1 MTTRYL
7 PPRQAQPPLPR
18 RQKQPK
24 TQGFSPLLITG
35 GAFVLGV
42 AMMLAMIMAVLLLVL
57 SVERIPAGVRV
68 AGVNIGGDTL
78 EDAEAAL
85 RESFPVGQITVT
97 DADRSWNVTLADLG
111 VSLNVEATL
120 AAAQDS
126 RADASV
132 RPVYAVD
139 LTQAQAG
146 LMYLSDLANI
156 EPVPGSSGRAGRAID
171 IPVLLDRLRADPT
184 GELIDGVLDL
194 TMIEIAPPQDLTSDN
209 YNGDRTTHVVAAG
222 QELGLI
228 ARMYNVSMQDIISL
242 NGISDPNLLYVGQEL
257 SIPAAGIYEPTAAD
271 APPAPNNR
279 GKSILISVSSQRIY
293 AYEDGD
299 LVRSHIVSTGLPETP
314 TVLGDYAVYVK
325 YAADD
330 MSGPDYFLPQVPW
343 TMYFYQGYAIHGT
356 YWHNA
361 FGRPMSH
368 GCVNLPPGEAEW
380 FFNFA
385 QVGTPVRV
393 IA

>member
-1 MTTRYL
+1 MTTQYY
-7 PPRQAQPPLPR
+7 PPRQAQQLPR
-18 RQKQPK
+18 RQKPHK
-24 TQGFSPLLITG
+24 KQGVSPLLITG
-35 GAFVLGV
+35 GAFVLGF
-42 AMMLAMIMAVLLLVL
+42 AMMMAVVIAVFLLAL
-57 SVERIPAGVRV
+57 SVERIPAGVQV
-68 AGVNIGGDTL
+68 AGVEIGGETV

-85 RESFPVGQITVT
+85 RREFPNGQISAT
-97 DADRSWNVTLADLG
+97 DGDRSWNVSLADLG
-111 VSLNVEATL
+111 ASLNVEATL

-126 RADASV
+126 RSNASV

-139 LTQAQAG
+139 LTQTQAG
-146 LMYLSDLANI
+146 LIYLSDLANI

-171 IPVLLDRLRADPT
+171 IPVVLDRLRTDPT

-194 TMIEIAPPQDLTSDN
+194 TMIEIEPPEDLTSDN
-209 YNGDRTTHVVAAG
+209 YNGEKTTHVVEAG

-242 NGISDPNLLYVGQEL
+242 NDISDPDLLFVGQEL
-257 SIPAAGIYEPTAAD
+257 SIPAAGIYQPTAAD

-279 GKSILISVSSQRIY
+279 GKSILVSVSRQRIY
-293 AYEDGD
+293 AYEDGE

-314 TVLGDYAVYVK
+314 TVLGDYSVYVK
-325 YAADD
+325 YTADD

-356 YWHNA
+356 YWHNS

-368 GCVNLPPGEAEW
+368 GCVNLPPDEAEW

>member
-1 MTTRYL
+1 
-7 PPRQAQPPLPR
+7 
-18 RQKQPK
+18 
-24 TQGFSPLLITG
+24 
-35 GAFVLGV
+35 
-42 AMMLAMIMAVLLLVL
+42 
-57 SVERIPAGVRV
+57 
-68 AGVNIGGDTL
+68 
-78 EDAEAAL
+78 
-85 RESFPVGQITVT
+85 VT
-97 DADRSWNVTLADLG
+97 DGDRSWNVSLADLG
-111 VSLNVEATL
+111 ASLNVEATL

-126 RADASV
+126 RSNASV

-139 LTQAQAG
+139 LTQTQAG
-146 LMYLSDLANI
+146 LIYLSDLANI

-171 IPVLLDRLRADPT
+171 IPVVLDRLRTDPT

-194 TMIEIAPPQDLTSDN
+194 TMIEIEPPEDLTSEN
-209 YNGDRTTHVVAAG
+209 YNGEKTTHVVEAG

-242 NGISDPNLLYVGQEL
+242 NDIDDPDLLFVGQEL
-257 SIPAAGIYEPTAAD
+257 SIPAAGIYQPTAAD

-279 GKSILISVSSQRIY
+279 GKSILVSVSRQRIY
-293 AYEDGD
+293 AYEDGE

-314 TVLGDYAVYVK
+314 TVLGDYSVYVI
-325 YAADD
+325 YTADD

-356 YWHNA
+356 YWHNS

-368 GCVNLPPGEAEW
+368 GCVNLPPDEAEW